1 MTATKNNSIFKKL
14 GALAMAM
21 CLTCALAVSA
31 SAATADD
38 VAGEYTVTFLKNGET
53 DTSMSDMAVGN
64 RTAVV
69 SVENGVATVTIE
81 LKPIEGYLGAD
92 GWVEKVTVPGATEAN
107 VAGQGGE
114 SGSIQATIFGGT
126 HREEFYFYETAT
138 LTITMDTLVA
148 DENGDIRING
158 VQPST
163 ELVYAGTKTHY
174 VLPSSMV
181 NSEFDIQLEK
191 Q

>member
-38 VAGEYTVTFLKNGET
+38 LAGEYTVTFLKSGK
-53 DTSMSDMAVGN
+53 DSTSMSDRAVGN

-69 SVENGVATVTIE
+69 SVEDGIATVTIE

-92 GWVEKVTVPGATEAN
+92 GWVETIEVPGAAAE
-107 VAGQGGE
+107 VVGQGGE
-114 SGSIQATIFGGT
+114 HGDIKTILGDSHATNF
-126 HREEFYFYETAT
+126 HFYETAT
-138 LTITMDTLVA
+138 LTITTDTLVA
-148 DENGDIRING
+148 DDDGTIKISN
-158 VQPST
+158 VQPTT

-181 NSEFDIQLEK
+181 NAEFDIELVK